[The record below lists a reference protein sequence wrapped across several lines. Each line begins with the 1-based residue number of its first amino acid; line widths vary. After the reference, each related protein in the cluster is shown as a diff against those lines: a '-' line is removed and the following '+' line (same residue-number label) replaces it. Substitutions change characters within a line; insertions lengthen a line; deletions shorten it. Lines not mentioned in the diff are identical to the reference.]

1 MENKNIIIIMI
12 AVILVLAAVLGVMF
26 FQSANAKEPTGIEIR
41 QTNRTVDDNFF
52 SVKVTDSKGNQLVD
66 AAVNLTIKDAKGK
79 AIVDEEVKI
88 DLSNSSLFDFDLKKG
103 KYVVD
108 VDYNGNKDYSPS
120 HGSYNLNVDAVTATD
135 SAEEIKA
142 MEYTEHSPTFGN
154 YRIIESQQELGV
166 IETSNGEYF
175 VLAGDGY
182 YTYGGHDSNGN
193 IKLGSYVGKY
203 NM

>member
-1 MENKNIIIIMI
+1 MENRNIIIIMV

-26 FQSANAKEPTGIEIR
+26 FQSANAKKTNEIKI
-41 QTNRTVDDNFF
+41 TSNKTLYEGDNL
-52 SVKVTDSKGNQLVD
+52 SVKLTDSNKTAISNQTVKI
-66 AAVNLTIKDAKGK
+66 TIADKNGKVVANKSVKTNSKGK
-79 AIVDEEVKI
+79 AKM
-88 DLSNSSLFDFDLKKG
+88 DLDLKKG
-103 KYVVD
+103 KYVVN
-108 VDYNGNKDYSPS
+108 VDYKGNKDYSPS
-120 HGSYNLNVDAVTATD
+120 HDSYNLNVEAGTATN
-135 SAEEIKA
+135 SAGEIKS

>member
-1 MENKNIIIIMI
+1 MENRDIIIIMV

-26 FQSANAKEPTGIEIR
+26 FQSANAKKTSEIKI
-41 QTNRTVDDNFF
+41 TSNKTLYEGDNL
-52 SVKVTDSKGNQLVD
+52 SVKLTDSNKTAISNQSVKI
-66 AAVNLTIKDAKGK
+66 TIADKNGKVVANKSVKTNSKGK
-79 AIVDEEVKI
+79 AKM
-88 DLSNSSLFDFDLKKG
+88 DLDLKKG

-108 VDYNGNKDYSPS
+108 VDYKGNKDYSPS
-120 HGSYNLNVDAVTATD
+120 HDSYNLNVEAVTATN
-135 SAEEIKA
+135 SAGEIKS

>member
-1 MENKNIIIIMI
+1 MENRNIIIIMV

-26 FQSANAKEPTGIEIR
+26 FQSANAKKTSEIKI
-41 QTNRTVDDNFF
+41 TSNKTLYEGDNL
-52 SVKVTDSKGNQLVD
+52 SVKLTDSNKTAISNQTVKI
-66 AAVNLTIKDAKGK
+66 TIADKNGKVVANKSVKTNSKGK
-79 AIVDEEVKI
+79 AKM
-88 DLSNSSLFDFDLKKG
+88 DLDLKKG

-120 HGSYNLNVDAVTATD
+120 HGSYNLNVEAVTATR
-135 SAEEIKA
+135 SAGEIKS

-203 NM
+203 TM

>member
-1 MENKNIIIIMI
+1 MENRDIIIIMV

-26 FQSANAKEPTGIEIR
+26 FQSANAKKTSEIKITSNKTLYEGDNLYIKLTDSNKTAISN
-41 QTNRTVDDNFF
+41 QTVKITIADKNGKVVSNK
-52 SVKVTDSKGNQLVD
+52 SVKTNS
-66 AAVNLTIKDAKGK
+66 KGK
-79 AIVDEEVKI
+79 AKM
-88 DLSNSSLFDFDLKKG
+88 DLDLKKG
-103 KYVVD
+103 KYVVN

-120 HGSYNLNVDAVTATD
+120 HGSYNLNVEAVTATR
-135 SAEEIKA
+135 SAGEIKS

-203 NM
+203 TM

>member
-1 MENKNIIIIMI
+1 MVAI
-12 AVILVLAAVLGVMF
+12 ILVLAAVLGVMI
-26 FQSANAKEPTGIEIR
+26 FQSSNAKEQTGIEIK

-52 SVKVTDSKGNQLVD
+52 SVKVTDSKGNQLAD
-66 AAVNLTIKDAKGK
+66 AVVNLTIKDAKGK
-79 AIVDEEVKI
+79 TIVDEEVK
-88 DLSNSSLFDFDLKKG
+88 LETSNSTIFDFDFEKG

-108 VDYNGNKDYSPS
+108 VNYNGNKDYSPS
-120 HGSYNLNVDAVTATD
+120 YGSYNLNVDAVTPTY
-135 SAEEIKA
+135 SVEEIKA
-142 MEYTEHSPTFGN
+142 MEFTEHSPTFGN
-154 YRIIESQQELGV
+154 YKTVETQQELGV

-182 YTYGGHDSNGN
+182 YTYEGHDSKGN

>member
-1 MENKNIIIIMI
+1 MENRNIIIIMV

-26 FQSANAKEPTGIEIR
+26 FQSANAKKTSEIKI
-41 QTNRTVDDNFF
+41 TSNKTLYEGDNL
-52 SVKVTDSKGNQLVD
+52 SVKLTDSNKTAISNQTVKI
-66 AAVNLTIKDAKGK
+66 TIADKNGKVVANKSVKTNSKGK
-79 AIVDEEVKI
+79 AKM
-88 DLSNSSLFDFDLKKG
+88 DLDLKKG
-103 KYVVD
+103 KYVVN
-108 VDYNGNKDYSPS
+108 VDYKGNKDYSPS
-120 HGSYNLNVDAVTATD
+120 HDSYNLNVEAGTATN
-135 SAEEIKA
+135 SAGEIKS

>member
-1 MENKNIIIIMI
+1 MV

-26 FQSANAKEPTGIEIR
+26 FQSANAKKTSEIKI
-41 QTNRTVDDNFF
+41 TSNKTLYEGDNL
-52 SVKVTDSKGNQLVD
+52 SVKLTDSNKTAISNQTVKI
-66 AAVNLTIKDAKGK
+66 TIADKNGKVVANKSVKTNSKGK
-79 AIVDEEVKI
+79 AKM
-88 DLSNSSLFDFDLKKG
+88 DLDLKKG

-120 HGSYNLNVDAVTATD
+120 HGSYNLNVEAVTATR
-135 SAEEIKA
+135 SAGEIKS

-203 NM
+203 TM